1 MNQIRGTKFISSV
14 ITFAIVACLSSLVLA
29 EQQPAAPAAPKKKY
43 SMYDGTPDWYKNIYE
58 KHVGMSEGSGPFT
71 KLFKPTLLHQY
82 WSPLR
87 HYEPNTSIDHTIFIE
102 KNRRDLCVLCHE
114 NVTAGSVHDWRS
126 STHYNPKK
134 TPFFANRT
142 KQIEKALG
150 REINQVH
157 CFDCHVDPEKKIL
170 RMPSPNECYE
180 CHPQQVEEFVSERLH
195 GRPNHFAGWESNVV
209 VPWYGDMAA
218 KGNVAG
224 LYGCDLC
231 HASAEKC
238 DVCHSRHSFSAA
250 EGRKPHACISC
261 HMGPDHPDAETYME
275 SKHGA
280 MYEMHEGEFDWSK
293 PLAQVEPGKD
303 YKAPT
308 CQMCHMYQGG
318 GRYTHNFVAKGVWRM
333 GTVPPVEVAGKLK
346 YESSLKDYPYGI
358 KIIPPKYDIQ
368 SAANKKKSDLWIET
382 CSKCHSPRFAEGHR
396 EVLDDFMYQAFQYC
410 DRAQKVLDDLIAD
423 GMMYPSIADRDI
435 YPLGDKIADLLG
447 PERLG
452 EGVFKAFKDNKGKVP
467 VYGPILGVYS
477 LFYQGK
483 DNPSQIEN
491 AYTRMW
497 FFYKL
502 KGYKGVAH
510 VQQDYAWW
518 WGQAPML
525 HELAEVEGHAARL
538 RREAA
543 LEKKIAEL
551 SPAVP
556 TPAKG
561 K

>member
-14 ITFAIVACLSSLVLA
+14 ITFVIVACLSSLVLA
-29 EQQPAAPAAPKKKY
+29 EQQPAAPQPVAPKKKY
-43 SMYDGTPDWYKNIYE
+43 SMYDGTPDWYRNIYE
-58 KHVGMSEGSGPFT
+58 KHVGMSEGSGPYT

-87 HYEPNTSIDHTIFIE
+87 HYEPNTTLDHTIFIE

-114 NVTAGSVHDWRS
+114 NVTGGSVHDWRS

-134 TPFFANRT
+134 TPFFANKT

-180 CHPQQVEEFVSERLH
+180 CHPKEVEEFVSERPF
-195 GRPNHFAGWESNVV
+195 GRPSHFAGWESNVV

-250 EGRKPHACISC
+250 EGRKPHACIPC

-275 SKHGA
+275 SKHGT
-280 MYEMHEGEFDWSK
+280 MYEMHEEEFDWSK
-293 PLAQVEPGKD
+293 PLAQVVPGKD

-318 GRYTHNFVAKGVWRM
+318 GRYTHNFISKGVWRM

-382 CSKCHSPRFAEGHR
+382 CSKCHSPRFSEGHR

-467 VYGPILGVYS
+467 VYGPILG
-477 LFYQGK
+477 
-483 DNPSQIEN
+483 
-491 AYTRMW
+491 
-497 FFYKL
+497 
-502 KGYKGVAH
+502 
-510 VQQDYAWW
+510 
-518 WGQAPML
+518 
-525 HELAEVEGHAARL
+525 
-538 RREAA
+538 
-543 LEKKIAEL
+543 
-551 SPAVP
+551 
-556 TPAKG
+556 
-561 K
+561 